1 MSSGAASEP
10 PVVPAPAAPQP
21 SPSGRVSSA
30 RSSGSAWTAV
40 AEAAVKAV
48 TRARG
53 STSLRM
59 LFAPARWGDF
69 ALFGD
74 TELQT
79 FARTSPEAP
88 LLVNPCFRSSS
99 PLPHVIRKP
108 VALRSTQNHQGIR
121 LGMEA
126 A

>member
-1 MSSGAASEP
+1 RAARSASET
-10 PVVPAPAAPQP
+10 PVVPALAAPRP
-21 SPSGRVSSA
+21 SPSGRVSPA

-59 LFAPARWGDF
+59 LFAPARWWDF

-88 LLVNPCFRSSS
+88 LLVNPFFSSSS
-99 PLPHVIRKP
+99 PSPHDIRNP
-108 VALRSTQNHQGIR
+108 VALRSTQNQQRIR
-121 LGMEA
+121 I
-126 A
+126 